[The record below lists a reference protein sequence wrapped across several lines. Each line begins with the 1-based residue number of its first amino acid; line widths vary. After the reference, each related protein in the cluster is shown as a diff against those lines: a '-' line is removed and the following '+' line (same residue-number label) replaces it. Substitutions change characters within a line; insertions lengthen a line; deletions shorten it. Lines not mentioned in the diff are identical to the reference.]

1 MSLLKL
7 KRRLP
12 WWSKIAAKIVLSRLP
27 AGYGLW
33 QRIELFRRGYMD
45 DTGYALG
52 VFNAHVAAAGLQGN
66 LAGKTILEIG
76 PGDSGVSAIIAHAHG
91 ARAILVDVGPIAKSA
106 PETYAGL
113 IKRLKAEGLKPPD
126 ISNCYILD
134 DLLLVCGALYLTVGF
149 DSFAVIKDASVKNR
163 TIKQVVGIIN
173 RGRSNCSAQDNS

>member
-91 ARAILVDVGPIAKSA
+91 ARAILVDVGPFAKSA

-134 DLLLVCGALYLTVGF
+134 DLLLRRFNKAVVEPALSLGGWVEIMI
-149 DSFAVIKDASVKNR
+149 APIWQVKGCR
-163 TIKQVVGIIN
+163 
-173 RGRSNCSAQDNS
+173 R